1 MIRRVLTLL
10 VSMASVVIV
19 KGQTLDGNA
28 VYSFL
33 GMPFHAQTAA
43 MGGRNVSQMASTAG
57 IISENPALLRPN
69 HHKNVFSNFTFLA
82 PGITGLQGGASW
94 HQEKMATT
102 FTLGLTHLQYGEE
115 PLTDPSGNILGDF
128 RAFDQAIALSASRKY
143 GQHWFYGATFKLINA
158 AYGPW
163 RSIGMA
169 MDMGVNYYQEDAG
182 LQWGFT
188 VKNMGIQLTKFAGQ
202 AEDLPFDM
210 VMGVSK
216 KLDKAPFS
224 ISLTAQRLHDF
235 DILYSDTAYNLE
247 NFGVSGR
254 PGWGKQLL
262 SHLVLGTQVFVGEKI
277 TLSGGF
283 NLLRRNELAV
293 RNVASG
299 MAGFSYGIALRHK
312 KLDFQF
318 ARSHNLRS
326 LAQQQIA
333 VVFDFGG
340 SAQ

>member
-1 MIRRVLTLL
+1 MIWRVFKLFFC
-10 VSMASVVIV
+10 VASVVMV

-33 GMPFHAQTAA
+33 GLPFHAQTAA
-43 MGGRNVSQMASTAG
+43 MGGRNISQMTSTAG
-57 IISENPALLRPN
+57 IVSENPALLRPH

-82 PGITGLQGGASW
+82 PGITGLQGGAAW

-102 FTLGLTHLQYGEE
+102 FALGVTHLQYGEE
-115 PLTDPSGNILGDF
+115 PLTDPSGNVLGDF
-128 RAFDQAIALSASRKY
+128 RAFDQAISLSASRKY
-143 GQHWFYGATFKLINA
+143 GENWYYGGTFKVILS

-163 RSIGMA
+163 RSMGMA
-169 MDMGVNYYQEDAG
+169 MDMGVNYHQQDAG
-182 LQWGFT
+182 FQWGFS
-188 VKNMGIQLTKFAGQ
+188 VKNMGRQLTQFAGQ

-210 VMGVSK
+210 VLGVSK
-216 KLDKAPFS
+216 KLDKAPFG

-235 DILYSDTAYNLE
+235 DLLYSDTAYNLE

-277 TLSGGF
+277 TLNGGI
-283 NLLRRNELAV
+283 NLLKRNELAV

-299 MAGFSYGIALRHK
+299 MAGFSYGISLRHK

-318 ARSHNLRS
+318 ARFHNLRAF
-326 LAQQQIA
+326 AQQQIA
-333 VVFDFGG
+333 VSFDFGT

>member
-1 MIRRVLTLL
+1 MIRRILTLL

-33 GMPFHAQTAA
+33 RMPFHAQTAA
-43 MGGRNVSQMASTAG
+43 MGGRNVSQIASTAG

-82 PGITGLQGGASW
+82 PGITGLQGGAAW
-94 HQEKMATT
+94 HQEKIATT
-102 FTLGLTHLQYGEE
+102 FALGLTHLQYGEE
-115 PLTDPSGNILGDF
+115 PLTDPSGNVSGDF
-128 RAFDQAIALSASRKY
+128 RAFDQALALSASRKY
-143 GQHWFYGATFKLINA
+143 GQHWFYGATFRFVHA

-163 RSIGMA
+163 RSMGMA
-169 MDMGVNYYQEDAG
+169 MDMGLNYYKEDAG

-188 VKNMGIQLTKFAGQ
+188 VKNMGLQLTKFDAQ

-235 DILYSDTAYNLE
+235 NILYSDTAYNLE

-293 RNVASG
+293 WNVASG

-326 LAQQQIA
+326 LSQQQIA